1 MKNIISFL
9 FLICFSFVQAQTWTS
24 TQLAKANTAG
34 NIGCLTSV
42 EKECIMYINLCRL
55 YPKEFLR
62 NELLTYYGTKD
73 YGDYLKDSEYR
84 HSLIDLLS
92 YCAPMNTLN
101 FDDVLYRNALCFA
114 KEQGASGEIGH
125 DRKYCEEVNYAECCS
140 YGMSTA
146 KDIVMQL
153 LIDHNVSSLGHRK
166 NCLNSS
172 YTKIGVSVKPHSKW
186 GTCAIFEL
194 IW

>member
-1 MKNIISFL
+1 MKKLVTFI
-9 FLICFSFVQAQTWTS
+9 FLICFSFVQAQSWTS
-24 TQLAKANTAG
+24 TQLAKANTAA
-34 NIGCLTSV
+34 NIGYLTTV

-55 YPKEFLR
+55 YPKEFLQ
-62 NELLTYYGTKD
+62 NELLTYYGTDD

-84 HSLIDLLS
+84 ESLIDLLS
-92 YCAPMNTLN
+92 NCAPLHALN

-125 DRKYCEEVNYAECCS
+125 RRKYCEEGNYAECCS

-146 KDIVMQL
+146 KDIAMQL
-153 LIDHNVSSLGHRK
+153 LIDHNVPSLGHRE

-172 YTKIGVSVKPHSKW
+172 YTKIGVSIQAHSKW

>member
-1 MKNIISFL
+1 MKKC
-9 FLICFSFVQAQTWTS
+9 FLIIFLVFFSGTYAQSWTS
-24 TQLAKANTAG
+24 AQLAQASTAANVAYLS
-34 NIGCLTSV
+34 NV

-62 NELLTYYGTKD
+62 NELLNYFGTED
-73 YGDYLKDSEYR
+73 YGDYLRDSEYR
-84 HSLIDLLS
+84 QSLIDLLS
-92 YCAPMNTLN
+92 SCSPMDALR

-125 DRKYCEEVNYAECCS
+125 DRRYCEEGNYAECCS
-140 YGMSTA
+140 YGMSNA
-146 KDIVMQL
+146 KDIAMQL
-153 LIDHNVSSLGHRK
+153 LIDHNVASLGHRE
-166 NCLNSS
+166 NCLNRS

-186 GTCAIFEL
+186 GTCAIFEM